1 MKFDPENDGWAPA
14 HDREIRL
21 RSSLG
26 LIIGLLLMAIS
37 AGALLLMPAQDAHAR
52 HAVAAVN
59 P

>member
-14 HDREIRL
+14 HDREVRL

-26 LIIGLLLMAIS
+26 LIIGLALMAIS
-37 AGALLLMPAQDAHAR
+37 AGALLLMPAKDAHPR